1 MRLIKLQRLGNGVTE
16 IHVDVDDLL
25 IRCLAA
31 LIAFHGQNPSNAIES
46 YRRAVLNEF
55 GPREK

>member
-16 IHVDVDDLL
+16 IHVNVDDLF

-31 LIAFHGQNPSNAIES
+31 LTAFHGQNPSNTIES